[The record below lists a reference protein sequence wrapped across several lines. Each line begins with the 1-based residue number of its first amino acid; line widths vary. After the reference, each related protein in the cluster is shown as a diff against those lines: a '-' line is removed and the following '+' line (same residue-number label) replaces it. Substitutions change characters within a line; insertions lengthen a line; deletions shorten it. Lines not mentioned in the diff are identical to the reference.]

1 MIGSIL
7 MCDRCGD
14 TGGALPSESGSKAR
28 LAARRGTIRRIK
40 LGRTIYVSPRDG
52 FTRPGRLYSLDL
64 CKRCN
69 RSDVILEAQITQENR
84 ASRWGDSF
92 KRA

>member
-40 LGRTIYVSPRDG
+40 LGRTIYG
-52 FTRPGRLYSLDL
+52 GGQLGRLYSLDL

-69 RSDVILEAQITQENR
+69 RPDVILEAQITHENR
-84 ASRWGDSF
+84 ASRYGDSF

>member
-40 LGRTIYVSPRDG
+40 LGRTIYNVNG
-52 FTRPGRLYSLDL
+52 RPGRLYSLDL

-69 RSDVILEAQITQENR
+69 RPDVILEAQITQENR
-84 ASRWGDSF
+84 AHRCGDGF